1 MLSFILTVS
10 LVCIGIN
17 IWLHGKVALAYCLL
31 VFFLSSN
38 VLVCLWEICLYFER
52 DFVERRADHWKH
64 IQNSIGRAPAIEYLM
79 SRITI
84 TEAFSSRHWADAWAA
99 YSVYDQSYV
108 DRRTYGFIVDVGN
121 GFVTLL
127 PSIFLLAAYTVNLVP
142 AVVVGIVGLIF
153 SWQWI
158 YGPAMYIASFFVAD
172 RHKLIPKRHTNI
184 LIWGVNLAW
193 MLFGALGAYVSVR
206 LVLENDYAV
215 LGH

>member
-1 MLSFILTVS
+1 MLIFILTMS

-17 IWLHGKVALAYCLL
+17 IWLHGRAVPAYCLL
-31 VFFLSSN
+31 VLFLSSN
-38 VLVCLWEICLYFER
+38 VLVCIWEICLYFER
-52 DFVERRADHWKH
+52 DFVESRADHWKN

-84 TEAFSSRHWADAWAA
+84 TEAFSSRQWADAWAA

-127 PSIFLLAAYTVNLVP
+127 PSIFLLAAYTVNFVP
-142 AVVVGIVGLIF
+142 SFVVGIVGLIF
-153 SWQWI
+153 FWQWI
-158 YGPAMYIASFFVAD
+158 HGPAMYIASFFVAD

-184 LIWGVNLAW
+184 LIWGINSAW
-193 MLFGALGAYVSVR
+193 ILFGALGAYVSVR
-206 LVLENDYAV
+206 LILDNDYAV